1 MLSRL
6 SSQQRPVCQVPKP
19 VLFLLA
25 AALMT
30 QVYAHT
36 RLPENRARAEM
47 LPPAPGSEMLNVA
60 SFGDPV
66 ALSKYLNLWLQVF
79 DNQPGISIPFKDLD
93 YTRVRGWLQAS
104 LDLDPRGSYPL
115 LAAARLYGEI
125 PYPEKQRLMLD
136 FVYEK
141 FLEAPDR
148 RWSWLA
154 HATLVA
160 RHRMQDLPLA
170 LKYAQA
176 LADKASGS
184 QVPHWA
190 RQMAVPVLEDMG
202 ELQAAEVLIGG
213 LLDSGQITDPH
224 EFRFLYERL
233 ERLREAGG
241 PARN

>member
-6 SSQQRPVCQVPKP
+6 YSPQRPLYQVPKS
-19 VLFLLA
+19 VVFLLA
-25 AALMT
+25 VALMT
-30 QVYAHT
+30 QIYAHT

-47 LPPAPGSEMLNVA
+47 LPPAPGSEMLKVA

-66 ALSKYLNLWLQVF
+66 ALSKYLNLWLQIF

-176 LADKASGS
+176 LADKATGS

-190 RQMAVPVLEDMG
+190 GQMAVSVLEDMG

-213 LLDSGQITDPH
+213 LLDGGQINDPH
-224 EFRFLYERL
+224 ELRFLYERL